1 MKRRV
6 FLLVAV
12 LSAVVLALAA
22 CDGPG
27 ARQNKN
33 ESQASES
40 AAEASLNAQDGSEA
54 SLAMSEAAATPE
66 PTEATPE
73 PSEATPEPYVPTPKP
88 EPVDPYAM
96 PGQPFKDP
104 GPDPTP
110 IPDDPVEHGYTVLE
124 LNGNRDD
131 RFLTTEYCY
140 LRSDKY
146 VMFFD
151 KDLSIP
157 GDFKEKMDLIVDE
170 VEKTVNLPYNATYY
184 VPERIYYDYLGYN
197 PWEGIE
203 LNKRIAIFVFVDRE
217 DSAYVSSAN
226 GENVHVFEYNLI
238 SDEVWNSVS
247 SYRNNSWR
255 RGDYFDYAVMAHEL
269 THVLT
274 DRYAN
279 MTWAMTEGCAEYV
292 AETVMERLKD
302 TSEDFQKSYEN
313 LYLPKKI
320 KKKVTAQ
327 NAENIFVDDFS
338 DLGMVDRT
346 DVYTFGR
353 MFCEFLA
360 ETYGEN
366 FMRDYLIAVERV
378 SKHYIYGNMALED
391 RQTLADKL
399 KETFGDDVFTN
410 FGAWYQTHAK

>member
-1 MKRRV
+1 MKRRLI
-6 FLLVAV
+6 LLVSV
-12 LSAVVLALAA
+12 LAALALAA
-22 CDGPG
+22 CSVNGG
-27 ARQNKN
+27 KGSERGV
-33 ESQASES
+33 QASES
-40 AAEASLNAQDGSEA
+40 AAQVSEDASGEASLNAQDGSET
-54 SLAMSEAAATPE
+54 SLAMSESAPATPE
-66 PTEATPE
+66 PV
-73 PSEATPEPYVPTPKP
+73 EATPEPYVPTPKP

-96 PGQPFKDP
+96 PGQPFRDP
-104 GPDPTP
+104 RPDPTP

-157 GDFKEKMDLIVDE
+157 GDFKEKIDLIVDE

-217 DSAYVSSAN
+217 DAAYVSSAN
-226 GENVHVFEYNLI
+226 GENLHVFEYNLI
-238 SDEVWNSVS
+238 SDKVWNSVS
-247 SYRNNSWR
+247 SYRDNSWR

-279 MTWAMTEGCAEYV
+279 MTWAMTEGCAEYI

-313 LYLPKKI
+313 LYLHKKI
-320 KKKVTAQ
+320 KKKVT
-327 NAENIFVDDFS
+327 
-338 DLGMVDRT
+338 
-346 DVYTFGR
+346 
-353 MFCEFLA
+353 
-360 ETYGEN
+360 
-366 FMRDYLIAVERV
+366 
-378 SKHYIYGNMALED
+378 SKSVLKMKMAKCGGFAISLREI
-391 RQTLADKL
+391 RQD
-399 KETFGDDVFTN
+399 
-410 FGAWYQTHAK
+410 